1 MIFFSISEGI
11 ESVKYEKSVACYR
24 KNLYHTAR
32 SKEWLPA
39 IGIEK
44 INCSL
49 DAVLFGHF
57 SISVVHEIHE
67 DSELIRWGGAFAC
80 LWAYQAIVL
89 SHDKNHHNHNILG
102 KLGVASRKQMLR
114 YAAVLKQKDT
124 QA

>member
-1 MIFFSISEGI
+1 MPIFLMHEPRFGAASVTGNLRQVQLIFFSISEGI

-44 INCSL
+44 INCNL

-67 DSELIRWGGAFAC
+67 DSELIRW
-80 LWAYQAIVL
+80 
-89 SHDKNHHNHNILG
+89 
-102 KLGVASRKQMLR
+102 
-114 YAAVLKQKDT
+114 
-124 QA
+124 